1 MARPHGTCD
10 GLAWDT
16 GCYCYH
22 MSVGNLWLTCLRGKG
37 NSVWFA
43 TLAASNLTQLPS
55 HMNTAACRQYRTGLP
70 EISNPGRFR
79 RKRPAA
85 LAEQIPP
92 RSSSWHLTERG
103 QHEPEINLHP
113 AR

>member
-10 GLAWDT
+10 GLAWDA

-55 HMNTAACRQYRTGLP
+55 HMNTAAMPSVQDRATRNFEPWPLPAKTARRSCRAN
-70 EISNPGRFR
+70 S
-79 RKRPAA
+79 AA
-85 LAEQIPP
+85 FFKLAFD
-92 RSSSWHLTERG
+92 
-103 QHEPEINLHP
+103 
-113 AR
+113 